1 MITDLKPKKLKVL
14 VLFVQYCQDTYP
26 SSKVYLQKYLK
37 NITCEK
43 EIIVIDNKI
52 TANSSPLVNGNIHY
66 IGGNNAQWEFSG
78 WDCGIKYAKEN
89 NIEADVY
96 LFVNDSFLFVR
107 SETFMFHTMSDI
119 GVKQCVEAQTI
130 VGDLIK
136 PPVKLKIG
144 DRNIAAYIRSH
155 CFLLPASM
163 VASLKSLV
171 STDKILPM
179 SRETKNYIDH
189 HLLHNWH
196 RKKEKSLF
204 LGKTIALLNEI
215 LLSARIEAL

>member
-1 MITDLKPKKLKVL
+1 MRVL
-14 VLFVQYCQDTYP
+14 VLFVRYCQDTYP
-26 SSKVYLQKYLK
+26 ASLFYLQKYLK

-43 EIIVIDNKI
+43 EIIIIDNKWIDVSPYKRGDI
-52 TANSSPLVNGNIHY
+52 TFIPGDNST
-66 IGGNNAQWEFSG
+66 WEFSA
-78 WDCGIKYAKEN
+78 WDTGIQYAKDN
-89 NIEADVY
+89 NINADVY
-96 LFVNDSFLFVR
+96 LFVNDSFLFVH

-163 VASLKSLV
+163 GARLKSLV

-179 SRETKNYIDH
+179 SRETKNYINH

-196 RKKEKSLF
+196 RKDEKELYN
-204 LGKTIALLNEI
+204 GKTVALQNEI
-215 LLSARIEAL
+215 L